1 VNRREDTW
9 ISGLRL
15 EDWDIQPPPKLA
27 ALSQIKG
34 CLRKGEALPGNVCE
48 VWSLQD
54 VEQIEM
60 LWQTFN
66 DPGPLTL
73 ILLGQAQKHPG
84 VLFTRLNVT
93 RGGLGAKIEN
103 VALFQVGST
112 KAPWTQKQ
120 TKFEEKDVPKVER
133 TTIRVCAPKNFR
145 EPYLP
150 ENVIGDSPTVII
162 QTLSQMGS
170 GSVSDLFG
178 GRWNHEQRGSLEQIV
193 GFLRIKPS
201 LAASLINT
209 SGKYGIFVSQVGG
222 PKVLSSQP
230 FWIQRNVGE
239 SDDSYLGRVLNL
251 QQTRNQP
258 TIFRFGNGSSL
269 GFPRK
274 SDDVSNSTKRLMCMH
289 GIPGA
294 WHLEEV
300 QMILSSQKWETV
312 ENLNR
317 KGRAWFFTGSP
328 PPDAS
333 KQTYWRYNM
342 GKNKNGHEW
351 YIEVQVASRPQKA
364 PNQRPLKDPNS
375 GSIKRVFGDF
385 LSPTGNVSTETPKPK
400 SKGRGKG
407 FSQAAQTPVSSA
419 QQAGQPDEME
429 TGEAATSPNS
439 RASRSPRRKEKSDQL
454 VPPTVPD
461 PPSPDATQ
469 HTQKKAKSNSPKSFY
484 PPIDPEDAKSKNWA
498 WIDLGG
504 NGDCFYRCF
513 SYFIVKDP
521 EALTPERAAKEA
533 SFMRVKM
540 VEYLRKRQRKYMELF
555 PSEGDFANWVNDSL
569 KATCWADGKS
579 IQAISE
585 KFGRAI
591 VIWSFKDGTWTRL
604 TVAPKFS
611 KGMACAAVDSVPITL
626 VLKDKHY
633 QVLKPPWD
641 GRCPTNWLRET
652 PNVVV
657 DLSGAGK
664 RIVNPK
670 SLAQ

>member
-1 VNRREDTW
+1 MILVPLLSFCW
-9 ISGLRL
+9 GK
-15 EDWDIQPPPKLA
+15 PKNIRVFC
-27 ALSQIKG
+27 S
-34 CLRKGEALPGNVCE
+34 
-48 VWSLQD
+48 
-54 VEQIEM
+54 
-60 LWQTFN
+60 
-66 DPGPLTL
+66 
-73 ILLGQAQKHPG
+73 
-84 VLFTRLNVT
+84 LFTRLNVT

-133 TTIRVCAPKNFR
+133 TTIRVCAPKKFR

-193 GFLRIKPS
+193 GFLRVKPS

-333 KQTYWRYNM
+333 KQTYWRHNM
-342 GKNKNGHEW
+342 GKTRMVTNGTLKF
-351 YIEVQVASRPQKA
+351 RLLPDRK
-364 PNQRPLKDPNS
+364 RPLINDPLKILIPVPLS
-375 GSIKRVFGDF
+375 GF
-385 LSPTGNVSTETPKPK
+385 LGIFCLRLGIPRNVSTETPKLK

-469 HTQKKAKSNSPKSFY
+469 HTQKKAKINSPKSFY
-484 PPIDPEDAKSKNWA
+484 PPIDPEDAKSKNWE

-540 VEYLRKRQRKYMELF
+540 VEYLRKHQRKYM
-555 PSEGDFANWVNDSL
+555 
-569 KATCWADGKS
+569 
-579 IQAISE
+579 
-585 KFGRAI
+585 
-591 VIWSFKDGTWTRL
+591 
-604 TVAPKFS
+604 
-611 KGMACAAVDSVPITL
+611 
-626 VLKDKHY
+626 
-633 QVLKPPWD
+633 
-641 GRCPTNWLRET
+641 
-652 PNVVV
+652 
-657 DLSGAGK
+657 
-664 RIVNPK
+664 
-670 SLAQ
+670 

>member
-1 VNRREDTW
+1 MLSRSKCCCKLSMILVPLLSFCW
-9 ISGLRL
+9 GK
-15 EDWDIQPPPKLA
+15 PKNIRVFC
-27 ALSQIKG
+27 S
-34 CLRKGEALPGNVCE
+34 
-48 VWSLQD
+48 
-54 VEQIEM
+54 
-60 LWQTFN
+60 
-66 DPGPLTL
+66 
-73 ILLGQAQKHPG
+73 
-84 VLFTRLNVT
+84 LFTRLNVT
-93 RGGLGAKIEN
+93 RGSLGAKIEN

-120 TKFEEKDVPKVER
+120 TKFEEKDVPKVECS
-133 TTIRVCAPKNFR
+133 TIRVCAPKKFR

-333 KQTYWRYNM
+333 KQTYWRHNM
-342 GKNKNGHEW
+342 GKTRMVTNGTLKF
-351 YIEVQVASRPQKA
+351 RLLPDRK
-364 PNQRPLKDPNS
+364 RPLINDPLKILILVPLS
-375 GSIKRVFGDF
+375 GF
-385 LSPTGNVSTETPKPK
+385 LGIFCLRLGMYPPKPPNLNLRE
-400 SKGRGKG
+400 GEKG
-407 FSQAAQTPVSSA
+407 FPKLRKLLFHQLNKL
-419 QQAGQPDEME
+419 G
-429 TGEAATSPNS
+429 SPMKWKQGKL
-439 RASRSPRRKEKSDQL
+439 RLLPTREPRVRLVVRRKVISWCHQRFQIHLLLMPLNIPKKS
-454 VPPTVPD
+454 
-461 PPSPDATQ
+461 
-469 HTQKKAKSNSPKSFY
+469 
-484 PPIDPEDAKSKNWA
+484 
-498 WIDLGG
+498 
-504 NGDCFYRCF
+504 
-513 SYFIVKDP
+513 
-521 EALTPERAAKEA
+521 
-533 SFMRVKM
+533 
-540 VEYLRKRQRKYMELF
+540 
-555 PSEGDFANWVNDSL
+555 
-569 KATCWADGKS
+569 
-579 IQAISE
+579 
-585 KFGRAI
+585 
-591 VIWSFKDGTWTRL
+591 
-604 TVAPKFS
+604 
-611 KGMACAAVDSVPITL
+611 
-626 VLKDKHY
+626 
-633 QVLKPPWD
+633 
-641 GRCPTNWLRET
+641 
-652 PNVVV
+652 
-657 DLSGAGK
+657 
-664 RIVNPK
+664 
-670 SLAQ
+670 